1 MKRRAPLAALM
12 LIPMIIFSSCTVNQ
26 KPPQAATATERQES
40 SVPAPQQSEKPS
52 TEKPSK
58 GETPTP
64 SPKPAPEVIISFRLG
79 DSGDKVKEI
88 QQKLNKFGY
97 RLTIDGD
104 FGKLTHT
111 AVVNFQ
117 KNNKIKAD
125 GIVDKITLEK
135 LNLKPTPA
143 TTYKPAPTPAP
154 PSSSVA
160 PKSKEEMESFINGKN
175 LPSSTD
181 YLIWIDLK
189 KQRVNVFT
197 GTNHQW
203 KLVKSMVCSS
213 GKASTPTIKGNFKV
227 GNKGTYFT
235 TSYKSGEKTVTVRC
249 KYFTQIS
256 GNYLFHSIIYDKSGE
271 KIIDGTLGVPRSHG
285 CVRLAVEN
293 AKYIY
298 DTIPR
303 GTAIWSN

>member
-1 MKRRAPLAALM
+1 MRRHVPLAALL
-12 LIPMIIFSSCTVNQ
+12 LIPMIIFSSCTLSQ
-26 KPPQAATATERQES
+26 KSPPTAAVTQKQES
-40 SVPAPQQSEKPS
+40 SVTPPQQSEKPS

-64 SPKPAPEVIISFRLG
+64 SSQPAPEVFKSYKLG

-97 RLTIDGD
+97 ELTVDGD
-104 FGKLTHT
+104 FGKLTHN
-111 AVVNFQ
+111 AVINFQ

-143 TTYKPAPTPAP
+143 TTYKPAPAPP
-154 PSSSVA
+154 PSSSQDS
-160 PKSKEEMESFINGKN
+160 KTKEEIENFINGKN
-175 LPSSTD
+175 LPSSTN
-181 YLIWIDLK
+181 YFIWIDLK

-197 GTNHQW
+197 GANHQW
-203 KLVKSMVCSS
+203 KLEKSMVCSS
-213 GKASTPTIKGNFKV
+213 GKASTPTIKGSFKV

-235 TSYKSGEKTVTVRC
+235 TNYDVGGKTIVVRC

-256 GNYLFHSIIYDKSGE
+256 GNYLFHSIIYDKAGE

>member
-1 MKRRAPLAALM
+1 MKRHASLAALL
-12 LIPMIIFSSCTVNQ
+12 LIPMIIFSSCTLNQ
-26 KPPQAATATERQES
+26 KSPPTSAATEKQES

-58 GETPTP
+58 VETPTP
-64 SPKPAPEVIISFRLG
+64 STQPAPAVIISCKLG
-79 DSGDKVKEI
+79 DSGDMIKEI

-97 RLTIDGD
+97 GLTADGN
-104 FGKLTHT
+104 FGKLTHN

-117 KNNKIKAD
+117 KSNKMKAD

-143 TTYKPAPTPAP
+143 TTYKPAPTPP
-154 PSSSVA
+154 PSSSA
-160 PKSKEEMESFINGKN
+160 DPKSKEELENFINGKN

-181 YLIWIDLK
+181 YFIWIDLK

-197 GTNHQW
+197 GSNHQW

-213 GKASTPTIKGNFKV
+213 GKPSTPTIKGNFKV

-235 TSYKSGEKTVTVRC
+235 TNYEVGGKTIVVRC

-256 GNYLFHSIIYDKSGE
+256 GNYLFHSIIYDKAGE